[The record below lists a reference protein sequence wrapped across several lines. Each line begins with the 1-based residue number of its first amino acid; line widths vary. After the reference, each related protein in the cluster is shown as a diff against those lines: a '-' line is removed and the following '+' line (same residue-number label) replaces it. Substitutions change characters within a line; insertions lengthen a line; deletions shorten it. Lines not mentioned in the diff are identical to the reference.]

1 MQSRA
6 DVKDPRLDGRSELE
20 RLLKASRYGSIPQAV
35 ASLAIFSHPSTVQQC
50 SGSAVFRI
58 VRGKAS
64 SERGQE
70 TTASDGLPAMLDDNT
85 GPTDTFLWSNGIGR
99 NACCDV
105 QFCHLWQRSSDPR
118 CYTNLANIC
127 ILPSFLAKLSDTH
140 EEVVRL
146 LRLRAFELYAWKPND
161 AQTPDTADGLGVTW
175 AECLPPTG
183 DLATSLRSALLHNP
197 KSRTTASARQF
208 GWLFSDWKLDS
219 SLS

>member
-105 QFCHLWQRSSDPR
+105 QFCHLWQRSSD
-118 CYTNLANIC
+118 
-127 ILPSFLAKLSDTH
+127 TH